1 MTDEQIVKALECC
14 GNMNE
19 CKKECPLDDLG
30 GIDKCIHTLMLNAL
44 ALIKRQ
50 QAEIEKLNV
59 DLDAIRCAANSLK
72 MHYDKAKSEAVWDI
86 ATEYEAYKEAVE
98 CALVETRSEAVRE
111 FAERLKSRIRKDID
125 EQGMFPLPY
134 TKKAYDTVM
143 IFINNLA
150 KEMTEKE
157 GGAE

>member
-1 MTDEQIVKALECC
+1 MEYEFLCKTFRCCIDEDCDS
-14 GNMNE
+14 
-19 CKKECPLDDLG
+19 CPLYDFEIEHCEKQIKLQ
-30 GIDKCIHTLMLNAL
+30 AL
-44 ALIKRQ
+44 AFIIRQ
-50 QAEIEKLNV
+50 QAEIEN
-59 DLDAIRCAANSLK
+59 LK
-72 MHYDKAKSEAVWDI
+72 AD
-86 ATEYEAYKEAVE
+86 KEAIINGQLTLQKMYLE
-98 CALVETRSEAVRE
+98 SRAKAVRE

-157 GGAE
+157 GADNA

>member
-1 MTDEQIVKALECC
+1 MTDEQIVKAWGKCIDVTSGCC
-14 GNMNE
+14 GDDTT
-19 CKKECPLDDLG
+19 CPYCTDEEEGCAKCFEKLR
-30 GIDKCIHTLMLNAL
+30 IDVL

-50 QAEIEKLNV
+50 QEEIESLEADYENV
-59 DLDAIRCAANSLK
+59 YKQASADILASIADGGTSCEWCIYKHRAEAA
-72 MHYDKAKSEAVWDI
+72 
-86 ATEYEAYKEAVE
+86 
-98 CALVETRSEAVRE
+98 RE

-157 GGAE
+157 GSKG

>member
-1 MTDEQIVKALECC
+1 MEYEFLCKTFRCCIDEDCD
-14 GNMNE
+14 N
-19 CKKECPLDDLG
+19 CPLYDFEIEHCEKQIKLQ
-30 GIDKCIHTLMLNAL
+30 AL
-44 ALIKRQ
+44 AFIIRQ
-50 QAEIEKLNV
+50 QAEIE
-59 DLDAIRCAANSLK
+59 DL
-72 MHYDKAKSEAVWDI
+72 KAD
-86 ATEYEAYKEAVE
+86 KEALINGQLTIQKMYIE
-98 CALVETRSEAVRE
+98 ARDKAVRE

-157 GGAE
+157 GGMDEISIDKHSAEMV

>member
-1 MTDEQIVKALECC
+1 MTDEQIVKAWGKCIDVTSGCC
-14 GNMNE
+14 GDDTT
-19 CKKECPLDDLG
+19 CPYCTDEEEGCAKCFEKLR
-30 GIDKCIHTLMLNAL
+30 IDVL

-50 QAEIEKLNV
+50 QAEIERYKGVIRLLEKDV
-59 DLDAIRCAANSLK
+59 ADA
-72 MHYDKAKSEAVWDI
+72 KA
-86 ATEYEAYKEAVE
+86 
-98 CALVETRSEAVRE
+98 EAVRE

-157 GGAE
+157 GADNA

>member
-44 ALIKRQ
+44 DLIKRQ
-50 QAEIEKLNV
+50 QAEIE
-59 DLDAIRCAANSLK
+59 DL
-72 MHYDKAKSEAVWDI
+72 KAD
-86 ATEYEAYKEAVE
+86 KEALINGQLTIQKMYIE
-98 CALVETRSEAVRE
+98 ARDKAVRE
-111 FAERLKSRIRKDID
+111 FAEKLKSRIRKDID

-157 GGAE
+157 GGKG

>member
-1 MTDEQIVKALECC
+1 MEYEFLCKTFRCCIDEDCD
-14 GNMNE
+14 N
-19 CKKECPLDDLG
+19 CPLYDFEIEHCEKQIKLQ
-30 GIDKCIHTLMLNAL
+30 AL
-44 ALIKRQ
+44 SFIIRQ
-50 QAEIEKLNV
+50 QADKERLEIELQ
-59 DLDAIRCAANSLK
+59 
-72 MHYDKAKSEAVWDI
+72 KAKAEIEDLKAD
-86 ATEYEAYKEAVE
+86 KEAIINGQLTLQKMYLE
-98 CALVETRSEAVRE
+98 SRAKAVRE

-157 GGAE
+157 GGKG

>member
-1 MTDEQIVKALECC
+1 MEYEFMVEAFKCCIDENCC
-14 GNMNE
+14 S
-19 CKKECPLDDLG
+19 CPLYDFEIEHCEKQIKLQ
-30 GIDKCIHTLMLNAL
+30 AL
-44 ALIKRQ
+44 AFIIRQ
-50 QAEIEKLNV
+50 QAEIEG
-59 DLDAIRCAANSLK
+59 LK
-72 MHYDKAKSEAVWDI
+72 AD
-86 ATEYEAYKEAVE
+86 KEAIINGQLTLQKMYLE
-98 CALVETRSEAVRE
+98 SRAEAVRE

-157 GGAE
+157 GGKG

>member
-50 QAEIEKLNV
+50 QAEIERLQKESA
-59 DLDAIRCAANSLK
+59 DKERAYTDEFCCRK
-72 MHYDKAKSEAVWDI
+72 EWQRKYYDEFIKG
-86 ATEYEAYKEAVE
+86 E
-98 CALVETRSEAVRE
+98 C
-111 FAERLKSRIRKDID
+111 
-125 EQGMFPLPY
+125 
-134 TKKAYDTVM
+134 
-143 IFINNLA
+143 N
-150 KEMTEKE
+150 
-157 GGAE
+157 

>member
-44 ALIKRQ
+44 DLIKRQ
-50 QAEIEKLNV
+50 QAEIERYKGVIRLLEKDV
-59 DLDAIRCAANSLK
+59 ADAKAEAA
-72 MHYDKAKSEAVWDI
+72 
-86 ATEYEAYKEAVE
+86 
-98 CALVETRSEAVRE
+98 RE

-157 GGAE
+157 GADNA